1 MCYNDTRMVRSV
13 EVRIIP
19 MSLDDEEFR
28 GMNIEDVQNKFFRG
42 SLIGIDK
49 GWYEYGEK
57 GLKANTGDLLLF
69 QMDNQVIA
77 AAELED
83 IMPYSKPTIKGY
95 HGSLVLNK
103 KSIKVFRPISKEE
116 MTRYIPIFA
125 GFNQTKQKYYL
136 SEVNIKELKE
146 RISNE

>member
-1 MCYNDTRMVRSV
+1 M

-28 GMNIEDVQNKFFRG
+28 GMNITDVQNKFFMG
-42 SLIGIDK
+42 SLIEIDK

-57 GLKANTGDLLLF
+57 GLIAKTGDLLLF

-83 IMPYSKPTIKGY
+83 VIPYKKPTIKGY

-103 KSIKVFRPISKEE
+103 KSIRVFKPISKEE
-116 MTRYIPIFA
+116 MTKYIPSFT
-125 GFNQTKQKYYL
+125 GFSQSKLKYYL
-136 SEVNIKELKE
+136 SDVNIKELKE
-146 RISNE
+146 RFSNE

>member
-1 MCYNDTRMVRSV
+1 VATTFKYKGSFDRTTTFLTNASQGKGI
-13 EVRIIP
+13 ERI
-19 MSLDDEEFR
+19 ML
-28 GMNIEDVQNKFFRG
+28 K
-42 SLIGIDK
+42 
-49 GWYEYGEK
+49 YGEK

-83 IMPYSKPTIKGY
+83 VIPYQKPTIKGY

-116 MTRYIPIFA
+116 MTRYIPIFT